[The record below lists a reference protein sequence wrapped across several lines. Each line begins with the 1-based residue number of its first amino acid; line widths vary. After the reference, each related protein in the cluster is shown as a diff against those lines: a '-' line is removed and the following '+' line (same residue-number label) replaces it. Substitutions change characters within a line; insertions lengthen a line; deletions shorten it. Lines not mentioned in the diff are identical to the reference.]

1 MEFILLYSEVIPTIL
16 AVAGLYFMLTG
27 GLSENRLQ
35 LFIGIGLFILAVAVP
50 FVSLSIL
57 I

>member
-16 AVAGLYFMLTG
+16 AIVGLYFMLTG
-27 GLSENRLQ
+27 GLAENRLQ
-35 LFIGIGLFILAVAVP
+35 LFLGIGLFIMAVVVP